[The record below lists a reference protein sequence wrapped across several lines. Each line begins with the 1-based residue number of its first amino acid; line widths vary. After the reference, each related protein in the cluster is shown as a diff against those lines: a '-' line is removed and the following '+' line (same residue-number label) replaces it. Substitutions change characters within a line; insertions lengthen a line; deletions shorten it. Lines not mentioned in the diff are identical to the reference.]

1 MSLSR
6 IGSRNVVIVAPDATA
21 LDAVRRMAERN
32 VGSVVVVGDGKP
44 VGILTDRDVVLRL
57 VAKGLDPARTRVA
70 DVMSRPLATVT
81 DEGGLSEAAA
91 CMREHGVRRLP
102 IVGAGGLLIGI
113 VTLDDIVF
121 HVARAEGDLAD
132 VIASFPVPASGG

>member
-6 IGSRNVVIVAPDATA
+6 IGSRNVVTVAPDATA
-21 LDAVRRMAERN
+21 LDAVRRMVERN

-57 VAKGLDPARTRVA
+57 VAKAFDPARTRVA
-70 DVMSRPLATVT
+70 DVMSRPLATMS
-81 DEGGLSEAAA
+81 DDSSIADAAA

-102 IVGAGGLLIGI
+102 LVGAGGALVGI
-113 VTLDDIVF
+113 VALDDIVF

-132 VIASFPVPASGG
+132 VIASFPVPSAGG

>member
-6 IGSRNVVIVAPDATA
+6 IGSRNVVTVAPDATA
-21 LDAVRRMAERN
+21 LDAVRRMVERN

-57 VAKGLDPARTRVA
+57 VAKAFDPARTRVA
-70 DVMSRPLATVT
+70 DVMSRPLATMS
-81 DEGGLSEAAA
+81 DDASIADAAA

-102 IVGAGGLLIGI
+102 LVGAGGALVGI
-113 VTLDDIVF
+113 VALDDIVF

-132 VIASFPVPASGG
+132 VIASFPVPSAGG